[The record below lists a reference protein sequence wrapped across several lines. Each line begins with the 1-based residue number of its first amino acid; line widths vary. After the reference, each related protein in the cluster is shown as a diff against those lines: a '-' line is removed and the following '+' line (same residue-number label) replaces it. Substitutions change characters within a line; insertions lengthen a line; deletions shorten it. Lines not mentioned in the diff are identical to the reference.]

1 MIIDKANYSTKGALA
16 PTTGHPSFSNSPTS
30 YSFTFLSNEH
40 IIKVEGMSGFYP
52 INNLKDQFEHALT
65 AVHTPQ
71 SRKSGGKGYA
81 TRIYENYGGD
91 RRIR

>member
-1 MIIDKANYSTKGALA
+1 
-16 PTTGHPSFSNSPTS
+16 
-30 YSFTFLSNEH
+30 
-40 IIKVEGMSGFYP
+40 MSGFYP

-71 SRKSGGKGYA
+71 IRKSGGKGYA